1 MERIITIFG
10 SNQPTPGTSD
20 YTVAYELGKRLAEC
34 GFTICNGGYGGTME
48 AAARGAAEAGG
59 MTIGVVVQRFSP
71 HANPWIKKTIVT
83 NSLFERLET
92 LLNLGAGYVVLKGGT
107 GTLVELALSWE
118 YVNKGLSPP
127 KPIVLLGEFWNSVV
141 DTVLKEIGPTQATEG
156 GQPAPMLPQF
166 IHKCQTPQD
175 AVSILTSLLPP
186 S

>member
-10 SNQPTPGTSD
+10 SNQPIEGTSE
-20 YTVAYELGKRLAEC
+20 YAVACELGKRLAER

-59 MTIGVVVQRFSP
+59 MTIRVVVQRFSP

-92 LLNLGAGYVVLKGGT
+92 LLNQGAGYVVLKGGT

-118 YVNKGLSPP
+118 YINKGLSPP
-127 KPIVLLGEFWNSVV
+127 RPIVLLGDFWNSVV
-141 DTVLKEIGPTQATEG
+141 DTVLKEIGPAQAAGG

-166 IHKCQTPQD
+166 IHKAQTPQD
-175 AVSILTSLLPP
+175 AVRILTSLLSP

>member
-10 SNQPTPGTSD
+10 SNQPIEGTSD
-20 YTVAYELGKRLAEC
+20 YAVAYELGKRLAER

-48 AAARGAAEAGG
+48 AAARG
-59 MTIGVVVQRFSP
+59 
-71 HANPWIKKTIVT
+71 
-83 NSLFERLET
+83 
-92 LLNLGAGYVVLKGGT
+92 GT

-118 YVNKGLSPP
+118 YINKGLSPP
-127 KPIVLLGEFWNSVV
+127 KPIVLLGDFWNSVV
-141 DTVLKEIGPTQATEG
+141 DTVLKEIGPTQAAGG

-166 IHKCQTPQD
+166 IYKAQTPQD